1 MTRSGPL
8 SGVRVV
14 EIVGIGPGPFAAMML
29 ADLGADVIRIDRAN
43 GQAIA
48 VSQPDKDVLA
58 RGRPNVALDLK
69 SERGVDVVLQLVEK
83 ADILIEGF
91 RPGVMERLGLG
102 PEVCLARNPQLIF
115 GRMTGWGQDG
125 PLAHTAGHDINYISV
140 AGALDG
146 LGHAG
151 DAPAFPQNLLGDFG
165 GGALYLVS
173 GVLAALTHARAT
185 GEGQVVDCAITDGVA
200 HLLAMSLTIQQ
211 TGAWDGSRGTG
222 LLSGG
227 APFYDV
233 YETSDGRWMSV
244 GGLEPQFYAA
254 MEKLL
259 DVELPDR
266 NDLTQWPALRETL
279 RATFAQRTQA
289 EWTEIFDGSDACV
302 APVVPLT
309 EAYEQPHNKA
319 RGTYVE
325 HHGLVQPAPAPRFS
339 ATPAALTTPPSR
351 PGADT
356 REALAAWGVDDVET
370 LIEDGVA
377 VQS

>member
-1 MTRSGPL
+1 
-8 SGVRVV
+8 
-14 EIVGIGPGPFAAMML
+14 
-29 ADLGADVIRIDRAN
+29 
-43 GQAIA
+43 
-48 VSQPDKDVLA
+48 
-58 RGRPNVALDLK
+58 
-69 SERGVDVVLQLVEK
+69 
-83 ADILIEGF
+83 
-91 RPGVMERLGLG
+91 
-102 PEVCLARNPQLIF
+102 
-115 GRMTGWGQDG
+115 
-125 PLAHTAGHDINYISV
+125 
-140 AGALDG
+140 
-146 LGHAG
+146 
-151 DAPAFPQNLLGDFG
+151 
-165 GGALYLVS
+165 
-173 GVLAALTHARAT
+173 
-185 GEGQVVDCAITDGVA
+185 
-200 HLLAMSLTIQQ
+200 
-211 TGAWDGSRGTG
+211 
-222 LLSGG
+222 
-227 APFYDV
+227 
-233 YETSDGRWMSV
+233 
-244 GGLEPQFYAA
+244 